1 MSDFITEIKKFRADN
16 LIYKLSEITI
26 SMFNDLLQT
35 QNCIKSYNMYVQQYG
50 VVKPFTVAVS
60 PWDIITIEYLTIQH
74 SNDYRKSKES
84 VSMGEFFNSFRR
96 YENEH
101 SVAENIRKAIGDEV
115 YRNILG
121 ITAEQFLFQNM
132 YWIFEKFNRNYHV
145 LVAGKDFEHRGKL
158 DTETAVRETLGF
170 SVDDYLIILLTIYWL
185 CSKHPDPLSA
195 PEQLYSKKESS
206 ILTKENLTKLVK
218 FYSCSYRDIREK
230 GRQIFYAKPFIST
243 DREHAYLSSNLFLVA
258 MILGNGLYWLV
269 RDYYNSDKFEKQK
282 FPNEFGLLFEDYI
295 HELASTYCVPTQ
307 WRVISKEKNKSADFW
322 FDFNVLQM
330 IVESKSSIIG
340 LDGKQQI
347 PDIKT
352 VDKFF
357 ENTIKKAY
365 KQLNNSCKKAESL
378 SQQIPII
385 KVILLYD
392 EFSNTSIIELSDSDV
407 FSADPYCFV
416 MTIREFEILL
426 WLNRYDENKC
436 NEIFEQIIK
445 QINKETEQ
453 KSIGAMYTE
462 LGITHNPHMEKE
474 MDYFNQLMR
483 YYADN
488 LDEV

>member
-195 PEQLYSKKESS
+195 PEQLYITKK
-206 ILTKENLTKLVK
+206 NHQ
-218 FYSCSYRDIREK
+218 F
-230 GRQIFYAKPFIST
+230 
-243 DREHAYLSSNLFLVA
+243 
-258 MILGNGLYWLV
+258 
-269 RDYYNSDKFEKQK
+269 
-282 FPNEFGLLFEDYI
+282 
-295 HELASTYCVPTQ
+295 
-307 WRVISKEKNKSADFW
+307 
-322 FDFNVLQM
+322 
-330 IVESKSSIIG
+330 
-340 LDGKQQI
+340 
-347 PDIKT
+347 
-352 VDKFF
+352 
-357 ENTIKKAY
+357 
-365 KQLNNSCKKAESL
+365 
-378 SQQIPII
+378 
-385 KVILLYD
+385 
-392 EFSNTSIIELSDSDV
+392 
-407 FSADPYCFV
+407 
-416 MTIREFEILL
+416 
-426 WLNRYDENKC
+426 
-436 NEIFEQIIK
+436 
-445 QINKETEQ
+445 
-453 KSIGAMYTE
+453 
-462 LGITHNPHMEKE
+462 
-474 MDYFNQLMR
+474 
-483 YYADN
+483 
-488 LDEV
+488 